1 MDNTTLE
8 AILTVLAGGMGD
20 IREELNRL
28 NRTLERWESQAEDS
42 PKSVK
47 EINKGIKN
55 FFVENNKE

>member
-55 FFVENNKE
+55 LFVKNSKE

>member
-1 MDNTTLE
+1 MDSTALE
-8 AILTVLAGGMGD
+8 SILTVLSGGMGD

-42 PKSVK
+42 PKAVK

>member
-1 MDNTTLE
+1 MLS
-8 AILTVLAGGMGD
+8 GGMGD

-42 PKSVK
+42 PKSIK

>member
-1 MDNTTLE
+1 MDSTALE
-8 AILTVLAGGMGD
+8 SILTVLSGGMGD

>member
-1 MDNTTLE
+1 MDSTELE
-8 AILTVLAGGMGD
+8 SILTVLSGGMGD